1 VVFHVVNAGKIPHDF
16 KIAGKKTPVLAP
28 GKSANLAVTFTK
40 KGSFTYLCTVT
51 GHARLGMTGALG
63 IGTAALTPPPTT
75 TTTATGTPCSGSAQT
90 TVNVEEFDYGFR
102 LSQSTIPCGTITFVM
117 KNTGTVPH
125 DFVLYGVTPAASGA
139 GPVLDPGA
147 TKSMTVTVTHAG
159 SYDYLCDL
167 PHHADLGMVG
177 KLTVTP

>member
-1 VVFHVVNAGKIPHDF
+1 
-16 KIAGKKTPVLAP
+16 
-28 GKSANLAVTFTK
+28 
-40 KGSFTYLCTVT
+40 
-51 GHARLGMTGALG
+51 MTGALG
-63 IGTAALTPPPTT
+63 IGTAALTPPPPPT

-147 TKSMTVTVTHAG
+147 TKSMTVTVTRAG